1 MPPIHLHYLSAPD
14 VAALALSD
22 DEIIGAVEAGLA
34 AQGRREAVIEPRVHL
49 VPDPAV
55 HGHFN
60 VLRGAFRAPINLAG
74 VKVIGDYVD
83 NYKHDLPSE
92 LALLTLYRA
101 ETGTPVAIL
110 DATRLT
116 WMRTGAVSAIGA
128 KHLARP
134 DSKVLAHIGARG
146 TAWYNLRYLDHL
158 FGFDQIRVTSRR
170 PESRERFAEVMSGI
184 LGKPVVATENVE
196 SAVQGADVIVDATR
210 LSQEQTL
217 LRNEWIAPG
226 ALVMPYGAVRSTDPR
241 LPHVADKFVVDDWR
255 QATASEFGHYHRLI
269 NSGQLTQDDVY
280 AEIGQIVAGLRPGR
294 ESAEETIVFWHR
306 GFAISD
312 IAIGSL
318 AMRKARA
325 RNVGTTVVYAT
336 GVRES

>member
-1 MPPIHLHYLSAPD
+1 MADLDLLFLSGDDIAALDLRPDDVLDVVEQGLRAHGLGEVVMPPKDHLSLEERYN
-14 VAALALSD
+14 
-22 DEIIGAVEAGLA
+22 
-34 AQGRREAVIEPRVHL
+34 
-49 VPDPAV
+49 
-55 HGHFN
+55 GHFN
-60 VLRGAFRAPINLAG
+60 ILKGYVEAFGLAG